1 MYIKQVI
8 IEGFKSYREQ
18 VATEEFSPK
27 INCVVGANGS
37 GKTNFFHA
45 IRFVLSD
52 LFQSL
57 RSEDRQ
63 ALLHEG
69 AGQQVVSAFVEI
81 VFDNSDSR
89 LPVDREEVRLRRA
102 ISGRKDEYWLD
113 RKHITK
119 QEVLNLL
126 ESAGFSRSN
135 PYYVVQQG
143 KIASLSLM
151 KDAERLNL
159 LKEIGG
165 ARVYEERRKE
175 SLKIMQEAEVR
186 RQQIAAFLAHIES
199 RLKEL
204 DEEKEELKRFQQL
217 DKQRRS
223 LEYAIFEKELAEA
236 REQLESVESR
246 RRQVQ
251 DRTSGTHE
259 KARERQEEV
268 KEVERQL
275 KAKNRELQGLV
286 QEQEGVEE
294 QRNEGMR
301 ACTRLQLD
309 VRELEQA
316 LEADQGR
323 KQELEAELQEL
334 QRDIAK
340 SNADLEAIHP
350 QHQQHMAEETALNK
364 RLAECSR
371 RLDAL
376 YERKGQKAQ
385 FKSKEERDRWLRRGI
400 AELEQL
406 VQRSAVQLRG
416 LELESE
422 RLRQVGQ
429 QLQEE
434 MNQKGQ
440 QVGEAEAEAARCAE
454 EMRGAK
460 ARRDE
465 HNSRRKQL
473 MKQEADLSAEVKR
486 VSEDKDRAEGQLDKS
501 TPRDI
506 RRGLF
511 SLRQIVRDH
520 SIRGVH
526 GPLLELVGCDD
537 KFVTAVE
544 VTAGNSLFNVVVD
557 NDETA
562 ARLVRYLNQQRG
574 GRITFIP
581 LNQARAPTV
590 AYPERQDVVPLLS
603 KVKFEPQIA
612 AACGQ
617 VFGRA
622 VVCRDLSVAADVAR
636 SGSFDCITLEGS
648 QVERKGAMT
657 GGHYDPRRSRLRL
670 MQTVRESNRRV
681 GELQQ
686 ELRQVKAA
694 MQDILPMAFCAHPA
708 SSLLE
713 FACPHPTSAPMSRPS
728 DARSLCLSRFYTPG
742 ASCLAFAVLAG

>member
-1 MYIKQVI
+1 MDL
-8 IEGFKSYREQ
+8 SCCC
-18 VATEEFSPK
+18 FSSVPFLHK
-27 INCVVGANGS
+27 KLGTVVPLKLS
-37 GKTNFFHA
+37 PPLSSFPP
-45 IRFVLSD
+45 IRAP
-52 LFQSL
+52 LFWQ
-57 RSEDRQ
+57 
-63 ALLHEG
+63 EG
-69 AGQQVVSAFVEI
+69 AGQQVLSAFVEI
-81 VFDNSDSR
+81 VFDNSDNR
-89 LPVDREEVRLRRA
+89 LPVDRDEVRLRRA

-186 RQQIAAFLAHIES
+186 RQQIADFLAHIEA

-204 DEEKEELKRFQQL
+204 DEEKEELKRFQLL

-236 REQLESVESR
+236 RDQLENVESR
-246 RRQVQ
+246 RQQVQ
-251 DRTSGTHE
+251 ERTSGTHQ

-286 QEQEGVEE
+286 QEQERVEE
-294 QRNEGMR
+294 QGNEGMR
-301 ACTRLQLD
+301 ACTRLRLD
-309 VRELEQA
+309 VKELEQA

-323 KQELEAELQEL
+323 KQELEAELQQL

-350 QHQQHMAEETALNK
+350 QHQQHVAEENALNK

-385 FKSKEERDRWLRRGI
+385 FKSKDERDRWLRRGI

-406 VQRSAVQLRG
+406 VQRSAAQLRG
-416 LELESE
+416 LEAESE
-422 RLRQVGQ
+422 RLRQAGQ

-434 MNQKGQ
+434 MEQKGQ
-440 QVGEAEAEAARCAE
+440 QVGEAEAEVARCAE

-465 HNSRRKQL
+465 QNSRRKQL
-473 MKQEADLSAEVKR
+473 MKQEADLAAEVKR
-486 VSEDKDRAEGQLDKS
+486 VSEEKDRAEGQLDKS

-526 GPLLELVGCDD
+526 GPLLELVACDD

-590 AYPERQDVVPLLS
+590 ACPERQDVVPLLS
-603 KVKFEPQIA
+603 KVKYEPQIA

-670 MQTVRESNRRV
+670 MQTVRESNQRV
-681 GELQQ
+681 RELQP
-686 ELRQVKAA
+686 ELRQAVAVALGDLERLEAKQRHLA
-694 MQDILPMAFCAHPA
+694 
-708 SSLLE
+708 SLLE
-713 FACPHPTSAPMSRPS
+713 QTRADMRGLKGQLAANQAACEQKVCGWA
-728 DARSLCLSRFYTPG
+728 
-742 ASCLAFAVLAG
+742 